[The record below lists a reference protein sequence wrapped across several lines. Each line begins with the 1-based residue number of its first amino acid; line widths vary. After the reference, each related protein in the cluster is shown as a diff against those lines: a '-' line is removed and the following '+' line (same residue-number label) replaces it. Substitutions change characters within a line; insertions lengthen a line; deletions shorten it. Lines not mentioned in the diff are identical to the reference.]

1 MYLLIDFEGYSK
13 NGAVLDSMGLNQ
25 NTIPCLMSYKVVEDK
40 THLSNYCTGIKT
52 EWLKV
57 DGQVNRRL
65 KDKLV
70 SLVHKHKIKYVVYHG
85 NYEHQ
90 LFKIIGF
97 KCKEIDLNNL
107 VSTALSKEVVECP
120 QFKHNI
126 EDGRHASQIL
136 EEYVINKSIPKPIGT
151 KLANY
156 NKMDVVKLT
165 KRFERLLGDD
175 FETKKYHDINNFIK
189 LQKELFK

>member
-13 NGAVLDSMGLNQ
+13 KGGALESLGLNQ
-25 NTIPCLMSYKVVEDK
+25 NTVPCLMSYKIVAEKADLAK
-40 THLSNYCTGIKT
+40 YCIDIKT

-70 SLVHKHKIKYVVYHG
+70 TLVNKHKIKYVVYHG

-107 VSTALSKEVVECP
+107 VSTALSKEILECN
-120 QFKHNI
+120 FKHNI
-126 EDGRHASQIL
+126 EDGRHASEIL
-136 EEYVINKSIPKPIGT
+136 EQYVINKSIPKSIGT

-156 NKMDVVKLT
+156 NKMDVAKLA
-165 KRFERLLGDD
+165 KRFERLLADD
-175 FETKKYHDINNFIK
+175 FETKKFHDMNNFIK